1 MSMELFSI
9 QTFLFF
15 FVLSMYLYFR
25 FNTSTKKPIR
35 KPGPKIY
42 PLVGILPEFLKNRH
56 RSLDW
61 CTKNL
66 RDCPK
71 NSDVYWRP
79 GKGYTFMTANPSDL
93 EHVLKTNF
101 GNYPKGNHFTPI
113 LNDFLG
119 HGIFNSDGELWKL
132 QRKTAS
138 HEFNTKSLRNFVM
151 ENVTIEINTR
161 LLPILTQAS
170 KTQQVLDLQDILE
183 CFAFDN
189 ICKLA
194 FNIDPSC
201 LNVDGTGAF
210 EFMRAFEEATK
221 ISSYRFMHAFP
232 FMVKVKKFLHIGSER
247 RLKESIK
254 IVHEF
259 ADNIIRSRMG
269 HKVDKEKD
277 LLSRFMS
284 NEENSLEFLRDIV
297 ISFILAGRDTT
308 SSSLSWFFW
317 LVSSHPNVEQNI
329 LKELETIRVRYGK
342 KIGET
347 YSYDELHDMHYLHA
361 AISEALRLYPP
372 VPAIKKTCLND
383 DIMPDGTF
391 VGKGWEVTI
400 NLYGM
405 GRMDNIWGKNCFE
418 FLPERWIENGVCKQ
432 ESLFRFPAFQAGPRI
447 CLGKDMAYNQM
458 KSIAASVMES
468 FEMEVESKDK
478 VPEFVLALTLRM
490 KNGLPVRVRK
500 RCVDENN

>member
-15 FVLSMYLYFR
+15 FVLSIYLYFR
-25 FNTSTKKPIR
+25 FNTSTKKPIK

-42 PLVGILPEFLKNRH
+42 PLVGILPEFFKNRH

-61 CTKNL
+61 FTENL
-66 RDCPK
+66 RDCPT

-101 GNYPKGNHFTPI
+101 GNYPKGNHFTPV
-113 LNDFLG
+113 LKDFLG

-161 LLPILTQAS
+161 LLPILTKAS
-170 KTQQVLDLQDILE
+170 KTQQVLDLQDTLE

-194 FNIDPSC
+194 FNVDPSC
-201 LNVDGTGAF
+201 LSVGGTGAF

-221 ISSYRFMHAFP
+221 IPSYRFMYAFR
-232 FMVKVKKFLHIGSER
+232 FMVIVKKFLNIGSER
-247 RLKESIK
+247 RLKESVK

-269 HKVDKEKD
+269 QKVDKEKD

-284 NEENSLEFLRDIV
+284 NEENSLEFLRDFV

-317 LVSSHPNVEQNI
+317 LLSSHPNVEQNI
-329 LKELETIRVRYGK
+329 LKELETIR
-342 KIGET
+342 
-347 YSYDELHDMHYLHA
+347 LHDMHYLHA

-372 VPAIKKTCLND
+372 VPANKKTCLND

-391 VGKGWEVTI
+391 VGKGWE
-400 NLYGM
+400 
-405 GRMDNIWGKNCFE
+405 NIWGKNCFE

-432 ESLFRFPAFQAGPRI
+432 ESPFRFPAFQAGPRI

-458 KSIAASVMES
+458 KSIAASVIEI
-468 FEMEVESKDK
+468 FEMEVESRDK